1 MDQLADAYVREV
13 IRLHGVPRDIVSDR
27 DSRFL
32 SRFWEKLQLAFGTK
46 LKFSTAFHPAT
57 DGQTERTIQTL
68 EDMLRACAL
77 EFAGSWEKHLSLVEF
92 SYNNSHHASIGM
104 SPYEALYGRKCRSPL
119 CWSDIS
125 EQVVLG
131 PGMIQE
137 MTDQVRIIQ
146 SKMRAAQDRQKAYAD
161 RERRPEAF
169 EVGDKV
175 LLRVSPTRGV
185 KRFGMKGKLSPK
197 YIGPYEILE
206 RVGEV
211 VYRLALPPSLA
222 RVHDVFHVSQ
232 LRRYISDPSHV
243 LRPEE
248 VQLSDDLTYEEVP
261 VQILDRQ
268 DRVLRNKTVPL
279 VKVLWRNHK
288 VEEATWELESAMRQK
303 YPHLFE

>member
-1 MDQLADAYVREV
+1 
-13 IRLHGVPRDIVSDR
+13 
-27 DSRFL
+27 
-32 SRFWEKLQLAFGTK
+32 
-46 LKFSTAFHPAT
+46 
-57 DGQTERTIQTL
+57 
-68 EDMLRACAL
+68 
-77 EFAGSWEKHLSLVEF
+77 
-92 SYNNSHHASIGM
+92 M

-131 PGMIQE
+131 PGLIQE

-161 RERRPEAF
+161 RERRLEAF
-169 EVGDKV
+169 EVGEKV

-185 KRFGMKGKLSPK
+185 KRFEMKGKLSPK

-206 RVGEV
+206 RIGEV
-211 VYRLALPPSLA
+211 AYRLALPPSLS
-222 RVHDVFHVSQ
+222 RVYDVFHVSQ
-232 LRRYISDPSHV
+232 LRKYISDPSHV
-243 LRPEE
+243 LQPEE
-248 VQLSDDLTYEEVP
+248 VHLSDDLTYEEVP

-303 YPHLFE
+303 YPYLFSKVSSLTFDLN